1 MHTGV
6 DHGRR
11 LFLCHNMDV
20 TGDSSWAVG
29 THSDTSDSEIDPMF
43 LHDENLSHDDRSP
56 RSTPGKKVKL
66 ERPLSLSS
74 SSSYYTNSSA
84 QVQRISTSSKF
95 KEKQLYI
102 KVTFVRSDS
111 TRRTVNL
118 DPMVN
123 TVLLDADALQQAEQN
138 STAASNQVDADDL
151 PLSPSGSSTSF
162 GSYSSVL
169 STATATTSISLAV
182 FKKTIAIMIKTGKF
196 TVKGYTRVRLYRQ
209 LSFFQ

>member
-1 MHTGV
+1 
-6 DHGRR
+6 
-11 LFLCHNMDV
+11 MDV
-20 TGDSSWAVG
+20 TGASSSAVG
-29 THSDTSDSEIDPMF
+29 THSDTSDSETDPMF
-43 LHDENLSHDDRSP
+43 LNDENLSHDDLSP

-74 SSSYYTNSSA
+74 SSSYYPTSSA

-123 TVLLDADALQQAEQN
+123 TVLLDADALQQAEQKAFQQN
-138 STAASNQVDADDL
+138 RQSV
-151 PLSPSGSSTSF
+151 PLT
-162 GSYSSVL
+162 L
-169 STATATTSISLAV
+169 E
-182 FKKTIAIMIKTGKF
+182 
-196 TVKGYTRVRLYRQ
+196 
-209 LSFFQ
+209 

>member
-1 MHTGV
+1 MYFRVG
-6 DHGRR
+6 HGCRSR
-11 LFLCHNMDV
+11 EETAPLLFLCHNMDV
-20 TGDSSWAVG
+20 TGASSSAVG
-29 THSDTSDSEIDPMF
+29 THSDTSDSETDPIF
-43 LHDENLSHDDRSP
+43 LNDENLSHDDRSP

-74 SSSYYTNSSA
+74 SSSYYPTSSA

-138 STAASNQVDADDL
+138 SMAASNQVDADGL
-151 PLSPSGSSTSF
+151 PFLFIFFLDFSEQ
-162 GSYSSVL
+162 
-169 STATATTSISLAV
+169 A
-182 FKKTIAIMIKTGKF
+182 AICALIYQIGI
-196 TVKGYTRVRLYRQ
+196 
-209 LSFFQ
+209 